1 MHIMENGKWYQQ
13 NSKGG
18 LFSNKQ
24 TVSYLFYNKQTGP
37 YLFNNKQTGPKVTA
51 NVQTEYSTV
60 EYSNGW
66 VPQEKIFG
74 GK

>member
-18 LFSNKQ
+18 LFNNKQ
-24 TVSYLFYNKQTGP
+24 TVP
-37 YLFNNKQTGPKVTA
+37 YLFNNKQTVPKVTA
-51 NVQTEYSTV
+51 KVQTEYSTV

>member
-18 LFSNKQ
+18 LFNNKQ
-24 TVSYLFYNKQTGP
+24 TVSYLFNYKQTV
-37 YLFNNKQTGPKVTA
+37 PKVKSK
-51 NVQTEYSTV
+51 VQTEYSTV
-60 EYSNGW
+60 EYSNGSL
-66 VPQEKIFG
+66 PQEKIFR

>member
-13 NSKGG
+13 NSKCGI
-18 LFSNKQ
+18 FNNKQ
-24 TVSYLFYNKQTGP
+24 TIQ

-51 NVQTEYSTV
+51 KVQTEYSTV
-60 EYSNGW
+60 EYWNSW
-66 VPQEKIFG
+66 VPQEKKNR

>member
-18 LFSNKQ
+18 LFNNKQ
-24 TVSYLFYNKQTGP
+24 TVPYLFDNKQTG
-37 YLFNNKQTGPKVTA
+37 QQVTA
-51 NVQTEYSTV
+51 KVQTEYSTV
-60 EYSNGW
+60 EYSNRW
-66 VPQEKIFG
+66 VPQEKIFR